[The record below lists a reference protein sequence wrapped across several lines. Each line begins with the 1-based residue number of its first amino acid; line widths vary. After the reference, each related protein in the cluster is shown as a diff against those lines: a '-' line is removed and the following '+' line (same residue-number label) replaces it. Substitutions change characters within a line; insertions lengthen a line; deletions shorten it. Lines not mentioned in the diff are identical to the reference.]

1 MEAVIAPE
9 EKRITLEGEKEEY
22 ETFQSVW
29 LRNRSRA
36 AATLSC
42 PVLWKV
48 CYVHFLSVTSL
59 VPISIKRVLIHVY

>member
-36 AATLSC
+36 AATSSC
-42 PVLWKV
+42 PVLWKAF
-48 CYVHFLSVTSL
+48 CRRICTGCTCEA
-59 VPISIKRVLIHVY
+59 VPERLLGGI